1 MRQTIQPHRESLA
14 AASTAGGISGR
25 ARRIPGAR
33 RAFSLL
39 DVLISI
45 SVIGVLISLTLPT
58 LSTVRETTNRVV
70 CASHIR
76 ELLIG
81 AQQWASDHRDELPP
95 SVFSGKLASSAFE
108 PHKMQA
114 VRVDIDAPGWDGL
127 GLLWQNQYGVSVSS
141 YYCPAHTG
149 DHRIGRYFGDWPS
162 TDAVN
167 IVSNY
172 HMRAIRQGPGRLARI
187 NPSLA
192 FIADGL
198 ASRADFNHRIG
209 GNVGRFDLSV
219 GWYSDPAGSLAKT
232 LPERAGEDASSE
244 QVERA
249 WRQLDSNAAPP
260 VGAGPPD

>member
-1 MRQTIQPHRESLA
+1 MRRTIQPHRETPA
-14 AASTAGGISGR
+14 AASS
-25 ARRIPGAR
+25 ARGVSIVAR
-33 RAFSLL
+33 DNPSASRGFSLI

-58 LSTVRETTNRVV
+58 LSKVRETTNRVV

-81 AQQWASDHRDELPP
+81 AQQWASDHKDELPP
-95 SVFSGKLASSAFE
+95 SIFSGKVPTRSFQ

-114 VRVDIDAPGWDGL
+114 VRLDIDAPGWDGL
-127 GLLWQNQYGVSVSS
+127 GLLWQNQYGVSVNS

-149 DHRIGRYFGDWPS
+149 DHRISRYVDQWPS
-162 TDAVN
+162 TEAVN

-172 HMRAIRQGPGRLARI
+172 HLRAIRQGPGRLARM
-187 NPSLA
+187 NPSHA

-232 LPERAGEDASSE
+232 LPERPDDLASSD
-244 QVERA
+244 QVENA
-249 WRQLDSNAAPP
+249 WRQLDALAAPL
-260 VGAGPPD
+260 AGDSPPN